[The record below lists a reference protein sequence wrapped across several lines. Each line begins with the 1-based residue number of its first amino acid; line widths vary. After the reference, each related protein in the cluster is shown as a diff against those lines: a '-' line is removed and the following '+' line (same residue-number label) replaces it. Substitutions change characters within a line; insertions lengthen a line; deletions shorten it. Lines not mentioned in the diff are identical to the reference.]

1 MSHGAIKYSIVTRV
15 NNAVLYLKAAKR
27 VDFFFFLWM
36 HLWHMEVFRLE
47 VKLELQLQAYTIATT
62 ILDPR
67 CNCSLLRGLWQLH
80 ILNPLSEARD
90 QTHILT
96 ETVLGS

>member
-36 HLWHMEVFRLE
+36 HLWHMEFLWLG
-47 VKLELQLQAYTIATT
+47 VKWELQLPAYTIAQQHQTRAVIATYTT
-62 ILDPR
+62 A
-67 CNCSLLRGLWQLH
+67 CGNVKSL
-80 ILNPLSEARD
+80 
-90 QTHILT
+90 TH
-96 ETVLGS
+96 